1 MLLRVRSLA
10 LSLVLALAA
19 AALAQPAAAQDQRIA
34 TRLTFLHFNDA
45 YQISPRRGLGGM
57 GPMATLIQRERAR
70 APLSVLTFGGD
81 LISPSLLSG
90 ITKGAHMIEIANAL
104 RLQVS
109 VLGNHEFDFG
119 ADVLAQRLGESKF
132 PWLGANVLG
141 ADGKAFAGVAA
152 THVLQ
157 MGPVKVGFF
166 GLVTP
171 EARLYTRGGLP
182 VTFAPFLP

>member
-1 MLLRVRSLA
+1 MRLRSLVIA
-10 LSLVLALAA
+10 WIVALAA
-19 AALAQPAAAQDQRIA
+19 SFATVAAAQDQRIA

-70 APLSVLTFGGD
+70 APQSVLSFGGD

-90 ITKGAHMIEIANAL
+90 ITKGAHMVEFANAL
-104 RLQVS
+104 RLQIA

-119 ADVLAQRLGESKF
+119 PDVLAQRIGESKF
-132 PWLGANVLG
+132 SWLGANVLG
-141 ADGKAFAGVAA
+141 TDGKTFPGVLA
-152 THVLQ
+152 TKILQ

-166 GLVTP
+166 GLITP
-171 EARLYTRGGLP
+171 
-182 VTFAPFLP
+182 